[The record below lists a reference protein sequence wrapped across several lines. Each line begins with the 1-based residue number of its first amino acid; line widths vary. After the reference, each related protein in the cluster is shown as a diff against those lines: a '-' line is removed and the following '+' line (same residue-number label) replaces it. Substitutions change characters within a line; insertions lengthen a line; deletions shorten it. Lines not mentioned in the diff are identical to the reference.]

1 MHELNAIT
9 GVDDCTLLNNCKC
22 LLSYAASD
30 SRKEIKI
37 LSSICLCQ
45 TLQKVCSVK
54 YVIEF
59 GKTKLLQ
66 VTSFK
71 NKSVTF

>member
-45 TLQKVCSVK
+45 
-54 YVIEF
+54 E
-59 GKTKLLQ
+59 GM
-66 VTSFK
+66 
-71 NKSVTF
+71 